1 LVIYYWGVLVKRLL
15 LPVFFVV
22 GVTGCASQAPAAEP
36 VVSSAPTSEAP
47 KVLTPGTY
55 SFETPS
61 GAKGTIELP
70 GKPEAGVE
78 ALRVLGKGPKT
89 TYVTMHVDNRQGST
103 DVNMYGISVF
113 TPAGE
118 EIKYEGASQYIDSI
132 TPKDAPSEVTNK
144 FIAGYNKH
152 NDIAPPKA
160 VKDFVLTGPA
170 VPAEFTGV
178 TVYPFGAY
186 DPVEAAPAS

>member
-1 LVIYYWGVLVKRLL
+1 LVKRLL

-22 GVTGCASQAPAAEP
+22 GVTGCASQAPAVQSDP
-36 VVSSAPTSEAP
+36 VPSVTSEAP
-47 KVLTPGTY
+47 KVLKPGTY
-55 SFETPS
+55 TFETPG
-61 GAKGTIELP
+61 GAKGTIALP
-70 GKPEAGVE
+70 GKPDPSVE

-89 TYVTMHVDNRQGST
+89 TYVTVHVDNRQGSE

-118 EIKYEGASQYIDSI
+118 EVKYEGASQYIDSI
-132 TPKDAPSEVTNK
+132 TPKDAPAETYNK
-144 FIAGYNKH
+144 FIEGYNKH

-160 VKDFVLTGPA
+160 AKDFVLTGPE

-178 TVYPFGAY
+178 TVYPNGAY

>member
-36 VVSSAPTSEAP
+36 DPVPSVTSEAP
-47 KVLTPGTY
+47 QVLKPGTY
-55 SFETPS
+55 TFETPS

-70 GKPEAGVE
+70 GKPDAGVE

-89 TYVTMHVDNRQGST
+89 TYVTVHVDNRQGSE

-118 EIKYEGASQYIDSI
+118 EVRYEGASQYIDSI
-132 TPKDAPSEVTNK
+132 TPKNAPSEVTNK

-152 NDIAPPKA
+152 NDVASPRA
-160 VKDFVLTGPA
+160 AKDFVLTGPA
-170 VPAEFTGV
+170 VPAEITGV
-178 TVYPFGAY
+178 TVYPNGAY
-186 DPVEAAPAS
+186 DPVEAQPAS